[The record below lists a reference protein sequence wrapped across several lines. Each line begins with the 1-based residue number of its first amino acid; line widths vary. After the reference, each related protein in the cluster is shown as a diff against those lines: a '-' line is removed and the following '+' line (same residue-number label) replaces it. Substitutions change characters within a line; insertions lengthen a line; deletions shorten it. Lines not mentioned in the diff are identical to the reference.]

1 MANIGS
7 WYDTINH
14 TVVSGTS
21 SADSIVINGNNVTIY
36 GNAGSDYIAHQQG
49 TSSFIDGGDDN
60 DNIFDVFNGNGKYGS
75 YSHSTINGGNGDDSI
90 DVGSRYSTIY
100 GGAGADVIYTWP
112 GEEVHHIYIDAGND
126 ADSIFNVS
134 KYATI
139 KGGAGND
146 KITNSQVSNVENIN
160 GSNSLIDGGSGNDS
174 ILNLSYNA
182 NSTLLGGIGQ
192 DSIWNEASN
201 VTIDGGD
208 DNDSI
213 TNGSRGDGS
222 TTQTNAVFINGG
234 KGDDYISDYNGIN
247 SIING
252 GTGNDRISLGNNR
265 NQLIQ
270 YANGDGNDTVYNYDT
285 TDTVHI
291 TTGKYAT
298 VASGSDVLVNVYAST
313 ATSSISP
320 TGYIKLVSA
329 ASKILKIK
337 GESLSGGG
345 TSLGQY
351 INNTINNKVL
361 TTASGD
367 DTIVNDGQYVSINS
381 GAGNDLINNTAS
393 RITINGGTGDD
404 LINLGVYVYPSGSIY
419 RTYTELI
426 QYANGDGN
434 DTITNYS
441 NDDTIHIT
449 SGSITSALSYGND
462 VVISVGEGSITLK
475 DAVNNNIRVK
485 VGSGALTT
493 LTVEPGEPDLEFVKL
508 TNSDKTPYTAA
519 EDVGTIDGSARTKAI
534 TINGNEW
541 ANSIVGGTN
550 KDVINGGADAD
561 TLTGYK
567 GNDTLTGGS
576 GADVFVYN
584 LNDGADYITDY
595 VSGEDVIQLGSG
607 VKLTK
612 AATVKGSNDI
622 TLTVTKGSMCLKNGA
637 GEKITII
644 DADGNTTKQ
653 EYGIKSIS
661 VVDGDGSTINAAID
675 AVVETIDA
683 SARTQDVALI
693 GNSKAN
699 VILTGSGDDEITT
712 GSGEDTIVYT
722 GGDDIITD
730 YTAGQDVIK
739 LDGVTITKAEYTGQY
754 GTDLVLTTDKG
765 TLTVE
770 NVIKVKSSRGTVSKI
785 LPPQKLTVI
794 DADGLN
800 VGAQVY
806 GADYASTIAV
816 ANADGSTIK
825 ANLDVDYVNGKSRST
840 AVYLIGNDNNNTLV
854 GGSGLG
860 SITVKNGA
868 NKAIN
873 VIDGNGVEMVYNYR
887 LRSSGFVEETDNEV
901 FVDNNFT
908 TAEVEEFEALID
920 SGTSS
925 AIALDNP
932 YDSTVDVTSITQVT
946 SSVIDKATAK
956 NNA

>member
-1 MANIGS
+1 M
-7 WYDTINH
+7 
-14 TVVSGTS
+14 
-21 SADSIVINGNNVTIY
+21 
-36 GNAGSDYIAHQQG
+36 
-49 TSSFIDGGDDN
+49 
-60 DNIFDVFNGNGKYGS
+60 
-75 YSHSTINGGNGDDSI
+75 
-90 DVGSRYSTIY
+90 
-100 GGAGADVIYTWP
+100 
-112 GEEVHHIYIDAGND
+112 
-126 ADSIFNVS
+126 
-134 KYATI
+134 
-139 KGGAGND
+139 
-146 KITNSQVSNVENIN
+146 
-160 GSNSLIDGGSGNDS
+160 
-174 ILNLSYNA
+174 
-182 NSTLLGGIGQ
+182 
-192 DSIWNEASN
+192 
-201 VTIDGGD
+201 
-208 DNDSI
+208 
-213 TNGSRGDGS
+213 
-222 TTQTNAVFINGG
+222 
-234 KGDDYISDYNGIN
+234 
-247 SIING
+247 
-252 GTGNDRISLGNNR
+252 
-265 NQLIQ
+265 
-270 YANGDGNDTVYNYDT
+270 
-285 TDTVHI
+285 
-291 TTGKYAT
+291 
-298 VASGSDVLVNVYAST
+298 
-313 ATSSISP
+313 
-320 TGYIKLVSA
+320 
-329 ASKILKIK
+329 
-337 GESLSGGG
+337 
-345 TSLGQY
+345 
-351 INNTINNKVL
+351 
-361 TTASGD
+361 
-367 DTIVNDGQYVSINS
+367 
-381 GAGNDLINNTAS
+381 
-393 RITINGGTGDD
+393 
-404 LINLGVYVYPSGSIY
+404 
-419 RTYTELI
+419 
-426 QYANGDGN
+426 
-434 DTITNYS
+434 
-441 NDDTIHIT
+441 
-449 SGSITSALSYGND
+449 
-462 VVISVGEGSITLK
+462 
-475 DAVNNNIRVK
+475 
-485 VGSGALTT
+485 
-493 LTVEPGEPDLEFVKL
+493 
-508 TNSDKTPYTAA
+508 
-519 EDVGTIDGSARTKAI
+519 
-534 TINGNEW
+534 
-541 ANSIVGGTN
+541 
-550 KDVINGGADAD
+550 
-561 TLTGYK
+561 
-567 GNDTLTGGS
+567 
-576 GADVFVYN
+576 
-584 LNDGADYITDY
+584 
-595 VSGEDVIQLGSG
+595 IQLGSG

-644 DADGNTTKQ
+644 DANGNITKQ

-661 VVDGDGSTINAAID
+661 VADGDGSTINAAID

-683 SARTQDVALI
+683 SARTQDIALI

-712 GSGEDTIVYT
+712 GSGKDTIVYT

-770 NVIKVKSSRGTVSKI
+770 NVIKLKSSRGTVSKI

-854 GGSGLG
+854 GGSKADTIDGGADSDDVLTGNKGNDTFIYSGGKDIITDYTTKQDLIKAAAISNVEDYELDGTDAIYNIDDDNSLTIKNVKYKTVSINGRDVYIHDVTEALLDDTTTNPYRAANDTRITTIDATKRNKAITIIGNFNDNSIVGGKGADSISGGAGADTINGGNGNDTLTGGAGADFFVYVNGNSGNDVITDYEQGEDVIQLGTNTIVTKVAKSGNDFILTIGPRGGSGLG